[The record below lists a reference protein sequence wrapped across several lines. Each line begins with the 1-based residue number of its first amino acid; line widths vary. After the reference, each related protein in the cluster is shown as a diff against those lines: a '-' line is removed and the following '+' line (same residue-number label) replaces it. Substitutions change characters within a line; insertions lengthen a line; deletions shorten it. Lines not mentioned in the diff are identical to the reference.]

1 MKKTAR
7 FSIVRE
13 KILSSLFEPKNL
25 STVWRQIVKKQMR
38 RLHII
43 DLYDYYDFSSNIEE
57 RAKEISTQILK
68 AQYRA
73 TSPLMYKLEKKYGIC
88 RHLMI
93 PAPTDALIFQT
104 ITEHLAPTFEKRTLA
119 KKSYYSRDKHT
130 LKLPHQL
137 HTTGYWFILWPK
149 YQKDILG
156 FTDSCDYLVVT
167 DISDFFDNI
176 GLRELRHIVSSN
188 IQVDEVVLDL
198 LFNII
203 EQLSWLPD
211 YLPAS
216 LKGLPTINIEAF
228 RLLPHIMLF
237 EIDEVLDKYAHGN
250 FVRWMD
256 DINIGVNSKDE
267 AFAIL
272 GNVNDVLKSRGLALN
287 LSKTEIYTSTEAKAH
302 FMFDEN
308 TYLNQVDKVDPSDPG
323 FHNTKLEFLKHFR
336 LHLKNPR
343 PRNWDKVTKRYF
355 TIAGHLKISEL
366 RDYAYNLYLENPE
379 VRESIILY
387 LSRLKFTKRTAKLIL
402 DLLRNVKRYDDVT
415 LYQLCQLIT
424 DLDIPF
430 TTTGKAFIT
439 AVNKLLQ
446 PAVSDFDLYC
456 YIWFLAK
463 YGEPHIIMTLIEHTK
478 ERWRNEQFLAR
489 QVVSILPRCLRYNE
503 NITKRLLDDQMTSGP
518 RDAASVATSIN
529 SLLNTELLAS
539 HDKYLF
545 RYLFPPRPQ
554 RPYPLS
560 KYQIVSTL
568 LSSRSLKLGER
579 KRVLA
584 KVKEHI
590 KDQWYLYWL
599 KHYPLL
605 KV

>member
-7 FSIVRE
+7 FSIRE
-13 KILSSLFEPKNL
+13 KVLSSLFEPKKL
-25 STVWRQIVKKQMR
+25 SNVWRQIVKKQMR
-38 RLHII
+38 SLDII
-43 DLYDYYDFSSNIEE
+43 DLYDYYDFSSKIEE
-57 RAKEISTQILK
+57 RAKEVSTQILK

-73 TSPLMYKLEKKYGIC
+73 TNPLIYRAEKKFGIC

-119 KKSYYSRDKHT
+119 KKSYYSRDKHA

-137 HTTGYWFILWPK
+137 RTTGYWFILWPK

-156 FTDSCDYLVVT
+156 FTDSCNYLVVT
-167 DISDFFDNI
+167 DITNFFDNI

-228 RLLPHIMLF
+228 RLLAHVMLF
-237 EIDEVLDKYAHGN
+237 EVDEVLNENSKGN
-250 FVRWMD
+250 FVRWLD

-267 AFAIL
+267 AHTIL

-287 LSKTEIYTSTEAKAH
+287 LSKTDIYTAVEAKAH

-308 TYLNQVDKVDPSDPG
+308 TYLDQVDKADPSDPG
-323 FHNTKLEFLKHFR
+323 FANKKQEFLKHFR
-336 LHLKNPR
+336 LHLKNVHL
-343 PRNWDKVTKRYF
+343 RNWDKVTKRYF
-355 TIAGHLKISEL
+355 TVAGHLKISEL

-379 VRESIILY
+379 VRDSIIRY
-387 LSRLKFTKRTAKLIL
+387 LSRLKFTRRTAKLIL
-402 DLLRNVKRYDDVT
+402 DLLSNVKRYDDVT
-415 LYQLCQLIT
+415 LFRLCQLIT
-424 DLDIPF
+424 DLNIPF
-430 TTTGKAFIT
+430 TTRGKAFIT

-446 PAVSDFDLYC
+446 LAVSDFDLYC

-463 YGEPHIIMTLIEHTK
+463 YGEPHKIMTLIEQEK

-489 QVVSILPRCLRYNE
+489 QVVSVLPRCLCYNKE
-503 NITKRLLDDQMTSGP
+503 IVKRMLDEQMSTGP
-518 RDAASVATSIN
+518 RDAASVAIN
-529 SLLNTELLAS
+529 IDSLLNIEFLTS

-545 RYLFPPRPQ
+545 IYLFLPKPQ

-560 KYQIVSTL
+560 KYLIVSTL
-568 LSSRSLKLGER
+568 LSSHSLEPAER
-579 KRVLA
+579 KRIVT

-590 KDQWYLYWL
+590 KDKWYLHWL
-599 KHYPLL
+599 KRYSLL